1 MKLNAD
7 DISPYATALSAIVGS
22 VVVAPFLI
30 VKDKVTSTISDI
42 WKNLATEHPCQ
53 VATAENNVCYISLT
67 ESMDDDDWNVVTIIG
82 DTALLDKL

>member
-1 MKLNAD
+1 MKLNAE

-42 WKNLATEHPCQ
+42 WKNLEKEHPCQ
-53 VATAENNVCYISLT
+53 IAIAKHNSYDMSLT
-67 ESMDDDDWNVVTIIG
+67 ESIDDDDWNVVTIMGRAI
-82 DTALLDKL
+82 A